1 MGLFE
6 RWRDK
11 VEGMRTTQQETRFI
25 LIISQDGNQRRLV
38 DDNLILRGYLA
49 VGIASVDEGKRLLR
63 QTTPE
68 LIMICGRSID
78 VQDDLK
84 KLRSHYGEAPVPIVL
99 VSPDVVDPE
108 WLAHWNIVAQLRDSM
123 DLRRLVDT
131 LQPWLA
137 SITRLEHPADG
148 NTVNR
153 RPGHR
158 HRNIEPR

>member
-1 MGLFE
+1 
-6 RWRDK
+6 
-11 VEGMRTTQQETRFI
+11 MRKTQQETRFI

-68 LIMICGRSID
+68 LIVICGRLID

-84 KLRSHYGEAPVPIVL
+84 KLRSHYGEASVPIVW
-99 VSPDVVDPE
+99 VSPDVADPE

-123 DLRRLVDT
+123 DFRRLVDT

-137 SITRLEHPADG
+137 SITRLEHPPDG
-148 NTVNR
+148 NTVHR
-153 RPGHR
+153 KPGHR